1 MPDPD
6 RAPAGHPVLT
16 AFAGLGLAMLILAG
30 LILAR
35 AVLVPL
41 AFALLAAL
49 MIGAAVSWLGRLP
62 GAERTPLWL
71 RHLAI
76 LLMVSMAVAALFLQ
90 IRVSAEVLVAR
101 LPTYQANIVAAL
113 QGIDAQ
119 LGLGDEGAASLSMLL
134 GDLPNLQGVARSV
147 LGTLGSVGG
156 VLLVVIFYAAF
167 LLIEER
173 GFVRRLYIALPEPGQ
188 ADQVIALVQA
198 VTARIGGFLAVKTL
212 INLILGVASWFAMVA
227 MGVDLA
233 GFWAILIGLL
243 NYIPY
248 LGSVVGVAFP
258 VLTVLAQTGSVQAA
272 VIAMVILTVIQSII
286 ASVVEPR
293 LIGARINL
301 SPFVILVALAVWSSL
316 WGLAGAVLAIP
327 MSVLAQALLAAFPA
341 TRPAAVL
348 LSHNG
353 RV

>member
-6 RAPAGHPVLT
+6 RTPAGNPVLT

-30 LILAR
+30 LLLAR

-71 RHLAI
+71 RHLVI
-76 LLMVSMAVAALFLQ
+76 LLMVTLAVAALFVQ

-134 GDLPNLQGVARSV
+134 GDLPNLQAVARSV
-147 LGTLGSVGG
+147 LGTLGSFGG
-156 VLLVVIFYAAF
+156 VLLVVVFYAAF

-173 GFVRRLYIALPEPGQ
+173 GFVRRLHIALPGPGQ
-188 ADQVIALVQA
+188 ADRVIGLVQA

-233 GFWAILIGLL
+233 GFWAILIGVL

-258 VLTVLAQTGSVQAA
+258 ALTVLAQTGSVQTA
-272 VIAMVILTVIQSII
+272 VVATVILTIIQSVI

-301 SPFVILVALAVWSSL
+301 SPFVILVALAVWSWL

-327 MSVLAQALLAAFPA
+327 MTVLAQAMLAAFPS
-341 TRPAAVL
+341 TRPVAVL